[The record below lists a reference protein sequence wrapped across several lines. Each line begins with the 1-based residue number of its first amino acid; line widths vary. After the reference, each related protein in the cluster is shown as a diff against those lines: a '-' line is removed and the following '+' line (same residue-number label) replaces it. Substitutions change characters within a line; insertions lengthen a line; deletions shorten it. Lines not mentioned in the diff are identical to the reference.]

1 LEKEGSFEEKYLC
14 EETPKMLSLS
24 SCKSNI
30 NDLRSEK
37 HESARVDNK
46 KSNISETV
54 IASILPSVELQ
65 EDVKFIASYP
75 SSEREENIMHYVTDN
90 KTNYSANENTQLLD
104 LSPIEQS
111 K

>member
-1 LEKEGSFEEKYLC
+1 
-14 EETPKMLSLS
+14 MLSLS

-37 HESARVDNK
+37 HESARDK
-46 KSNISETV
+46 KSNISDTV
-54 IASILPSVELQ
+54 ITSILPSVEQQ
-65 EDVKFIASYP
+65 EDVKFVASSP
-75 SSEREENIMHYVTDN
+75 SSEREENVIAYVTDN
-90 KTNYSANENTQLLD
+90 KTNYSANENTHLLD